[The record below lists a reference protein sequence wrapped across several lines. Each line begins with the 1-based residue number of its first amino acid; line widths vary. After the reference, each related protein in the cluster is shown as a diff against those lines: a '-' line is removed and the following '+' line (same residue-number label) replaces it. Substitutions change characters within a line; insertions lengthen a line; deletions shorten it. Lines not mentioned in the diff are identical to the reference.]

1 MYTMRNKVNK
11 TDLLMSYVVKLPYF
25 DFKTLNAVE
34 KNNHYLKTFVNRY
47 KQRGEIIS
55 LKKGLYT
62 TKKFLDNFNQLNHF
76 NSFVPFNE
84 FIANILCQP
93 SYLSLEYV
101 LAENNILT
109 ENPFGIT
116 SITKNKTTKFINYF
130 GQFIYHKI
138 KDKLFL
144 GFTTKIRYENQIAA
158 LTIFKASKA
167 KALFDYLYLRKNILL
182 DNKSIDELRLNISE
196 FKPIEIKEFNSY
208 INLEGSKKMKEIY
221 NYLFK
226 ND

>member
-1 MYTMRNKVNK
+1 MRNKVNK
-11 TDLLMSYVVKLPYF
+11 TDLLMSYVIKLPYF
-25 DFKTLNAVE
+25 DFTTLNTIE
-34 KNNHYLKTFVNRY
+34 KNNHYLKTFINRY
-47 KQRGEIIS
+47 KKRGEIIS

-62 TKKFLDNFNQLNHF
+62 TKKFLDNFKQLNYF
-76 NSFVPFNE
+76 NSFASFNE
-84 FIANILCQP
+84 FVANILYQP
-93 SYLSLEYV
+93 SYLSLEYI

-116 SITKNKTTKFINYF
+116 SMTKNKTIKFNNYF

-144 GFTTKIRYENQIAA
+144 GFETRIRYENQITP

-167 KALFDYLYLRKNILL
+167 KALFDYLYLRKSIIL
-182 DNKSIDELRLNISE
+182 DRKSIEELRLNVSE
-196 FKPIEIKEFNSY
+196 FKPTEIKEFKTY
-208 INLEGSKKMKEIY
+208 INLENSKKMKDIY